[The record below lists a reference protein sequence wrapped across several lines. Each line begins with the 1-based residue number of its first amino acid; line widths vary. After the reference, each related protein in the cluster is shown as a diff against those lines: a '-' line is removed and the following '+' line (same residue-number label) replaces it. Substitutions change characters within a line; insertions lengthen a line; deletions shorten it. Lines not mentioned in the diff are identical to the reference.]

1 MKISMVD
8 GAGGEAM
15 EKLIKEYILKGFSL
29 NSAGEVSLE
38 DLDDGASVDIA
49 DENLIF
55 TIDGHTVKPLF
66 FPGGDIG
73 RLSISGTVND
83 LAVMGAKPLAIAVS
97 LIIENGFDGEAL
109 KKIISSMN
117 KTSEEVPVPVIT
129 GDTKVVDE
137 KISMF
142 AVTAGIG
149 KAERIIRD
157 SGAKIGDAII
167 VNGTVG
173 DHGFAIMSM
182 REGIEFET
190 TLKSDVSPIWN
201 IVEGVAKEIGWENI
215 HAMKDPTRGG
225 LSEVL
230 NEMAGKAGVGME
242 INEEGV
248 PLRKEVIAA
257 GDMLGI
263 SPFVMAN
270 EGKVVIIV
278 DPSYAEYALRAMRRF
293 PNGKDAAIIGKV
305 TGKYEGKVVLRT
317 KIGGRRFLDR
327 PLGDPVPRVC

>member
-15 EKLIKEYILKGFSL
+15 ERLIKEYILKGFSL
-29 NSAGEVSLE
+29 KSAGEVSLE
-38 DLDDGASVDIA
+38 ALDDGASVDID

-83 LAVMGAKPLAIAVS
+83 LAVMGAKPLALAAS
-97 LIIENGFDGEAL
+97 LIIENGFDSALL

-117 KTSEEVPVPVIT
+117 RTSEEVPVPVIT

-137 KISMF
+137 KIGMF

-157 SGAKIGDAII
+157 SDAKIGDAII
-167 VNGTVG
+167 VNGTIG

-190 TLKSDVSPIWN
+190 TLKSDVSPVWN

-215 HAMKDPTRGG
+215 HSMKDPTRGG

-230 NEMAGKAGVGME
+230 NEMAKKAKVGME
-242 INEEGV
+242 INEDNV

-257 GDMLGI
+257 SEMLGI

-270 EGKVVIIV
+270 EGKVVMLV
-278 DPSYAEYALRAMRRF
+278 DSSYAEDALSAMRRF
-293 PNGKDAAIIGKV
+293 SNGENAAIIGKV
-305 TGKYEGKVVLRT
+305 TDKYEGKVVLRT